1 MKHRIHA
8 AMALAFAAALA
19 LSPLAALAADAVPA
33 SVTIPWGD
41 WLASLLTASATI
53 VVSLIGFIV
62 HRFAPP
68 VIAAFVTNDVIEK
81 AVNYAIATTAGAAH
95 GREAHIEVTNDL
107 IAAAANWIVANEPRI
122 ADWAG
127 SNLCPL
133 IVARLAAV
141 GVVPAEASAATLHLQ
156 TPAIGSAF

>member
-1 MKHRIHA
+1 MKNRIHA
-8 AMALAFAAALA
+8 AVALAFAAALA
-19 LSPLAALAADAVPA
+19 LSPLASLAADAAPA

-41 WLASLLTASATI
+41 WLASLLTASAT
-53 VVSLIGFIV
+53 VLVSLIAFIL

-68 VIAAFVTNDVIEK
+68 AIAAFVTNDVIEK

-95 GREAHIEVTNDL
+95 GREAQIEVTNDL
-107 IAAAANWIVANEPRI
+107 IAAAANWVIANEPKI

-127 SNLCPL
+127 ANLCPL

-141 GVVPAEASAATLHLQ
+141 GVVPAEASASTLRLH
-156 TPAIGSAF
+156 TPAVGAAF

>member
-1 MKHRIHA
+1 
-8 AMALAFAAALA
+8 
-19 LSPLAALAADAVPA
+19 
-33 SVTIPWGD
+33 VTIPWGD
-41 WLASLLTASATI
+41 WLAYLLTASATI

-68 VIAAFVTNDVIEK
+68 AIAALVTNDVIEK

-95 GREAHIEVTNDL
+95 GREAHIEVTNQL
-107 IAAAANWIVANEPRI
+107 TAAAANWIIANEPKI

-127 SNLCPL
+127 ANLCPL

-141 GVVPAEASAATLHLQ
+141 GVVPAEASAATLRLR
-156 TPAIGSAF
+156 TPAVGAAI

>member
-1 MKHRIHA
+1 MKLRFLA
-8 AMALAFAAALA
+8 AMALACVF
-19 LSPLAALAADAVPA
+19 SPLPALAADAAQA

-41 WLASLLTASATI
+41 WLASLLSASATV
-53 VVSLIGFIV
+53 VVSLIGWVV

-68 VIAAFVTNDVIEK
+68 AIAAFVTNDVIEK
-81 AVNYAIATTAGAAH
+81 AVNYAIATTTGAAH

-107 IAAAANWIVANEPRI
+107 IARAADWIIANEPKI

-127 SNLCPL
+127 ENLRPL

-141 GVVPAEASAATLHLQ
+141 GVVPAEASAATLRLHS
-156 TPAIGSAF
+156 PAVGAAS

>member
-1 MKHRIHA
+1 MKHRIFA
-8 AMALAFAAALA
+8 AMALAVAAALA
-19 LSPLAALAADAVPA
+19 LSPLAALAADAAPV

-53 VVSLIGFIV
+53 VVSLIGWVV

-68 VIAAFVTNDVIEK
+68 AIAAFVTNDVIEK
-81 AVNYAIATTAGAAH
+81 AVNYAIATTAGAAR

-107 IAAAANWIVANEPRI
+107 IAAAANWIIANEPKI
-122 ADWAG
+122 AGWAG

-133 IVARLAAV
+133 IVARLAAA
-141 GVVPAEASAATLHLQ
+141 GVVPAEASASTLRLH
-156 TPAIGSAF
+156 TPAIGAAF